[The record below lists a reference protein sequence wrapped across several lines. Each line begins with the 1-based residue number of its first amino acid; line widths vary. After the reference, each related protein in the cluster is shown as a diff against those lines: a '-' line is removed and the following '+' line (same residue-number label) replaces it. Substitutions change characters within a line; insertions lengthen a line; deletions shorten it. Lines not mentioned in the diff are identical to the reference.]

1 MTTSGTAGRAPA
13 GARAGHVAAPPEVAG
28 NPYLEG
34 VFAPVTAEVDVPALE
49 VVGELPAEL
58 DGAYVRNGP
67 NPRFSPIGSFV
78 YPLDGDGMVHRV
90 AIRDGVARY
99 TNGFVRTATLRAEE
113 TAGRALWAG
122 LTDAYRPDADTVGP
136 ALAGTVRELPD
147 INVVR
152 HGGKLLALA
161 ESAPPYRLDQDL
173 RTLGAETFGGS
184 QPAGITAH
192 PKIDPRTGEMVVF
205 CYHLG
210 PPYLTWATIAADG
223 TGTAPV
229 PIDGVGRPV
238 MIHDA
243 ALTEHYLV
251 LVLAPLFFDP
261 RAALRGGALLSW
273 EPDSGTRI
281 ALVPRDGSPVRWCE
295 DSAFW
300 LWHTAGAYERD
311 DPASGNPVV
320 LDYVQWD
327 APAGLGGAGGA
338 GHGRLARAVIDPGAG
353 TLTRGVLAGERI
365 EFPRI
370 DDRRLTTRHRVIAA
384 AGHTGRPHHH
394 DDAPAPDTLHWFD
407 PDAGTVESWGA
418 EDLVVGEPAHAP
430 DPGTTDP
437 RSGWWLTFATDAP
450 TGESW
455 LLVIPAAD
463 PASGPQARIRMP
475 VRVPL
480 GLHGN
485 WLPARHRPDAGLAI
499 R

>member
-1 MTTSGTAGRAPA
+1 MTTSTPGGPTPA
-13 GARAGHVAAPPEVAG
+13 SASVGSLAAPPEVTG
-28 NPYLEG
+28 NPHLEG

-49 VVGELPAEL
+49 VVGELPAAL
-58 DGAYVRNGP
+58 DGVYVRNGP
-67 NPRFSPIGSFV
+67 NPRFSPIGSYV

-90 AIRDGVARY
+90 AISDGNARY

-122 LTDAYRPDADTVGP
+122 ISDAYRPDADTVGL

-161 ESAPPYRLDQDL
+161 ESKPPYRLDQDL
-173 RTLGAETFGGS
+173 RTLGVETFAGS

-205 CYHLG
+205 CYHLQ
-210 PPYLTWATIAADG
+210 PPYLTWAVIRSDG
-223 TGTAPV
+223 TGAAPV

-238 MIHDA
+238 MVHDA

-261 RAALRGGALLSW
+261 RAALGEGALLSW
-273 EPDSGTRI
+273 EPESGTRV
-281 ALVPRDGSPVRWCE
+281 AVVPRDGSPVRWCE

-311 DPASGNPVV
+311 DPTAGNPIV

-327 APAGLGGAGGA
+327 APGGLGGARA
-338 GHGRLARAVIDPGAG
+338 PGHGRLARALIDPGAG
-353 TLTRGVLAGERI
+353 TLTRRVLAEERV

-370 DDRRLTTRHRVIAA
+370 DDRRLTARHRLIAA
-384 AGHTGRPHHH
+384 AGTRGRSPRH
-394 DDAPAPDTLHWFD
+394 DDGSAPDTLYWFD

-418 EDLVVGEPAHAP
+418 EDLAVGEPAHAP
-430 DPGTTDP
+430 DPADTDP

-455 LLVIPAAD
+455 LLIIPGAD
-463 PASGPQARIRMP
+463 PGTGPQARIRMP

-485 WLPARHRPDAGLAI
+485 WLPAQH
-499 R
+499 